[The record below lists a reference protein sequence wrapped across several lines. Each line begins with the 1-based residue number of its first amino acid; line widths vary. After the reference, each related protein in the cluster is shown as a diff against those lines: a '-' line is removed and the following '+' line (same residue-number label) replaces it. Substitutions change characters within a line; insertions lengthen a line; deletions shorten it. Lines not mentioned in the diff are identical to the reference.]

1 MPLQP
6 SGFVTNTAGDI
17 VAIQNADSSITR
29 LADTQ
34 SSATPIRV
42 VSVAATMSTTTVSN
56 TGGLVTLTGAGVHGL
71 TTANVVTPTTPC
83 NVYVTWTGTGKAGVD
98 GLYVI
103 NAQTSTTAITIRLPF
118 VSSTV
123 TFTIA
128 NAAYS
133 ASTLYRLGDLV
144 TDSGLL
150 YVCNVASSFGRTAPN
165 FGEDFI
171 LADSSRNGGIVN
183 WTAHGRS
190 VNDPITLST
199 SGALPA
205 ALSASLYY
213 VKRIID
219 ANRFTLSST
228 VGGAEIVI
236 TDVGTPTNTATLFY
250 GTPTVTPVATAI
262 TMLSL
267 PVAANTLTERGSL
280 RFDGLMSVA
289 TSVNNKTTSLG
300 FGTAANLYSAAQ
312 TTAIGQV
319 LSKQG
324 WRCGANKFITSA
336 TSVNGHVI
344 GTAALQSLTIDA
356 TADQQFIVRGTMA
369 VANEVMTLEAYR
381 LEVD

>member
-17 VAIQNADSSITR
+17 YAIQNADSSITR
-29 LADTQ
+29 LAKTQ
-34 SSATPIRV
+34 SNATPIRV
-42 VSVAATMSTTTVSN
+42 VSVAATMGATTVSN

-71 TTANVVTPTTPC
+71 TTGNVVTPTTLC
-83 NVYVTWTGTGKAGVD
+83 NVYITWTGTGKAGVD
-98 GLYVI
+98 GLYVV
-103 NAQTSTTAITIRLPF
+103 NAVTSTTVFTIRLTF

-144 TDSGLL
+144 TYSGSL
-150 YVCNVASSFGRTAPN
+150 YVCNVASSFGRTAPD
-165 FGEDFI
+165 FGEDFV

-183 WTAHGRS
+183 WTGHGRTA
-190 VNDPITLST
+190 NDPITLSGGT
-199 SGALPA
+199 PPA
-205 ALSASLYY
+205 AMPAGLYY
-213 VKRIID
+213 VKRVID

-236 TDVGTPTNTATLFY
+236 TDVGTPTTTATLFY

-280 RFDGLMSVA
+280 KFDALMSVA
-289 TSVNNKTTSLG
+289 TSVNGKTPTLG
-300 FGTAANLYSAAQ
+300 FGTAANLYLPAAL
-312 TTAIGQV
+312 TTQVGQV

-324 WRCGANKFITSA
+324 WRCGGNKFITSA
-336 TSVNGHVI
+336 ALTNGTV
-344 GTAALQSLTIDA
+344 GTTALQSLTIDA
-356 TADQQFIVRGTMA
+356 TVDQQFIVQGTMA

>member
-1 MPLQP
+1 MPLLP
-6 SGFVTNTAGDI
+6 SGFITNTAGDI
-17 VAIQNADSSITR
+17 YAIQNADSSITR
-29 LADTQ
+29 LAKTQ
-34 SSATPIRV
+34 SNATPIRV
-42 VSVAATMSTTTVSN
+42 VSVAAMGATTVSN
-56 TGGLVTLTGAGVHGL
+56 TGGLVTLTGASVHGL

-83 NVYVTWTGTGKAGVD
+83 NVYVTWAGTGKAGVD
-98 GLYVI
+98 GLYVV
-103 NAQTSTTAITIRLPF
+103 NAVTSTTVFTIRLPF

-144 TDSGLL
+144 TNSGLL

-190 VNDPITLST
+190 ANDPITLST
-199 SGALPA
+199 SGVLPGALPA
-205 ALSASLYY
+205 ALYY
-213 VKRIID
+213 VKRVID

-250 GTPTVTPVATAI
+250 GTPTVAPVATAI

-267 PVAANTLTERGSL
+267 PVAANTLSERGSL
-280 RFDGLMSVA
+280 KFDALMSVFGSI
-289 TSVNNKTTSLG
+289 TNKTITLG
-300 FGTAANLYSAAQ
+300 FGTAANLYIA
-312 TTAIGQV
+312 TATSQVGQV

-324 WRCGANKFITSA
+324 WRCGGDKFITSA
-336 TSVNGHVI
+336 TSVNGVFI
-344 GTAALQSLTIDA
+344 GSAPLQALTVDA
-356 TADQQFIVRGTMA
+356 TAAQSFIVQGTMA
-369 VANEVMTLEAYR
+369 TANEVMTLEAYR